1 MKNPLNKRLLR
12 ELREEL
18 GKYLVIFLLLTMTI
32 GFVSGFLVAD
42 NSMITAYN
50 ESFEKQTIE
59 DGHFVLS
66 KEMNRAQAKAIR
78 QMGVSLYELYYVD
91 EPLTNDNT
99 LRIFAQRQA
108 VNRADL
114 MQGRFPESDG
124 EIAIDRMYADNNG
137 LQVGDTISGT
147 EGSWTITG
155 LVALSDYSALFSDNS
170 DSMFDS
176 VRFGVA
182 VVTPEAFSAFPKD
195 DLTWCYA
202 WLYDD
207 PPADEAEEDKMAEE
221 LMKQLAG
228 EVKLEQYIP
237 RYQNQAIQFTG
248 EDMGS
253 DRAMMILLLYIII
266 VIMAFVFSI
275 TISNTITKEA
285 NVIGTLRASGY
296 TKGELIRH
304 YMTLPILVTL
314 AGALVGNVLGYT
326 VFKDVCVG
334 MYYGSYSLP
343 TYITLWNA
351 EAFWMTTAV
360 PVFLMAVIN
369 FGILARKL
377 TLSPLK
383 FLRRDLKRR
392 RNHRALPLSCHIPF
406 FSRFRLRVIFQ
417 NVGNYVMLL
426 IGVLFAVLLLM
437 FGLGLPDCLDNYQA
451 SIESNLLSNY
461 QYILQIPLSAMDENH
476 KLEST
481 VSMLKF
487 QYEVETDNE
496 SAEPFAAYTLKTL
509 PGLAKSEDVM
519 IYGVDP
525 DSRYI
530 PIQVEADDEVYLSA
544 AYADKFRLG
553 IGETITL
560 KESYEDTEYT
570 FRVAGVYDY
579 LGALAV
585 FMDRNAMNR
594 TFDLGDGYFSGYF
607 SETEITDIDPAYIGT
622 VIDLT
627 ALTKVSRQL
636 DVSMGSM
643 MYLVDGFAVV
653 MFMILIY
660 LLSKIII
667 EKNAQSISLT
677 KILGYTSGEISR
689 LYIVSTSIMVVL
701 FLLISLPVMYKVLV
715 ELFRVMMMQEM
726 TGWIPLNLGRSVFVK
741 IFWMGVGTYAVVA
754 ALEYRKIRKV
764 PMDEALKNVE

>member
-360 PVFLMAVIN
+360 PVLLMAVIN

-392 RNHRALPLSCHIPF
+392 RNHRALPLSRHIPF

-496 SAEPFAAYTLKTL
+496 GAEPFAAYTLKTL

-530 PIQVEADDEVYLSA
+530 PIQVEADDEVYLSS
-544 AYADKFRLG
+544 AYA
-553 IGETITL
+553 
-560 KESYEDTEYT
+560 
-570 FRVAGVYDY
+570 
-579 LGALAV
+579 
-585 FMDRNAMNR
+585 
-594 TFDLGDGYFSGYF
+594 DLGDGYFSGYF

-701 FLLISLPVMYKVLV
+701 FLLMSLPVMYKVLV

>member
-392 RNHRALPLSCHIPF
+392 RNHRALPLSRHIPF

-496 SAEPFAAYTLKTL
+496 GAEPFAAYTLKTL

-553 IGETITL
+553 IGDTITL

-579 LGALAV
+579 LGALVV
-585 FMDRNAMNR
+585 FMDRSAMNR

-701 FLLISLPVMYKVLV
+701 FLLMSLPVMYKVLV

>member
-1 MKNPLNKRLLR
+1 M
-12 ELREEL
+12 
-18 GKYLVIFLLLTMTI
+18 
-32 GFVSGFLVAD
+32 
-42 NSMITAYN
+42 
-50 ESFEKQTIE
+50 
-59 DGHFVLS
+59 
-66 KEMNRAQAKAIR
+66 
-78 QMGVSLYELYYVD
+78 
-91 EPLTNDNT
+91 
-99 LRIFAQRQA
+99 
-108 VNRADL
+108 
-114 MQGRFPESDG
+114 
-124 EIAIDRMYADNNG
+124 
-137 LQVGDTISGT
+137 
-147 EGSWTITG
+147 
-155 LVALSDYSALFSDNS
+155 
-170 DSMFDS
+170 
-176 VRFGVA
+176 
-182 VVTPEAFSAFPKD
+182 
-195 DLTWCYA
+195 
-202 WLYDD
+202 
-207 PPADEAEEDKMAEE
+207 
-221 LMKQLAG
+221 
-228 EVKLEQYIP
+228 
-237 RYQNQAIQFTG
+237 
-248 EDMGS
+248 
-253 DRAMMILLLYIII
+253 
-266 VIMAFVFSI
+266 
-275 TISNTITKEA
+275 
-285 NVIGTLRASGY
+285 
-296 TKGELIRH
+296 
-304 YMTLPILVTL
+304 
-314 AGALVGNVLGYT
+314 
-326 VFKDVCVG
+326 
-334 MYYGSYSLP
+334 
-343 TYITLWNA
+343 
-351 EAFWMTTAV
+351 
-360 PVFLMAVIN
+360 
-369 FGILARKL
+369 
-377 TLSPLK
+377 
-383 FLRRDLKRR
+383 
-392 RNHRALPLSCHIPF
+392 
-406 FSRFRLRVIFQ
+406 
-417 NVGNYVMLL
+417 
-426 IGVLFAVLLLM
+426 
-437 FGLGLPDCLDNYQA
+437 
-451 SIESNLLSNY
+451 
-461 QYILQIPLSAMDENH
+461 
-476 KLEST
+476 
-481 VSMLKF
+481 
-487 QYEVETDNE
+487 
-496 SAEPFAAYTLKTL
+496 KTL

-530 PIQVEADDEVYLSA
+530 PIQVEADDEVYLSS

-553 IGETITL
+553 IGDTITL

-701 FLLISLPVMYKVLV
+701 FLLMSLPVMYKVLV